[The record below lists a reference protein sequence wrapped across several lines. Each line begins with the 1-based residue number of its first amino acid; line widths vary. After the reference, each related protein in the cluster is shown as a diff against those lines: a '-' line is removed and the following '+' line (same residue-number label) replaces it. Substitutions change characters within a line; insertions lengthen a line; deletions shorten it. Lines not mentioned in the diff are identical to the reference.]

1 MKRIV
6 AILLAVFMLIPVQ
19 AFALEEPAADLA
31 NQDAVTT
38 SESIEPEGENAEV
51 TEQAEPDA
59 EEAEEQASENDE
71 NADPEEPD
79 ALTEIPEENVDEAEE
94 EPEEEAEE
102 EEEIDYSTWTT
113 ADFTY
118 TEYSQRLYGCDYS
131 RDFTVSGMAIEGFS
145 EKGLEK
151 LERNTDLVL
160 PSTTDSGEELV
171 GVAKNAFANKGLTS
185 VRFPSGMYV
194 DYDDQLTGLITK
206 RGNFVIAESAFS
218 NNQLTSVKLPD
229 GVVAVMSN
237 AFYGNQL
244 KTVTLPKTIWWV
256 ETQSFAKNHISKVN
270 FPERTWFMF
279 EMHGMAFANNNIKS
293 VRLPNTTAVVNKHT
307 FMLNPGM
314 EPLPEEAAADMAAAA
329 YENSG
334 VVYMYT
340 DNPGLWNLDR
350 IHHIEKTT
358 ASTKSWFQRLIINDG
373 SSGEQDE
380 EAWNRSDFTFSG
392 SAVTGLSESGIAKRA
407 VNKDLVL
414 PDYTDEGETVT
425 EIADAPASAGGLFA
439 TAEEKFDSVTLPSGL
454 LRVGD
459 NAFREAGL
467 TEADLPPQLVEIGQ
481 SAFMMNNLE
490 TVVLP
495 DTVTTMG
502 SGAFATN
509 KTLRKVVISKG
520 MTEIP
525 AAAFACSDAKNW
537 MADFKKVVIPEGIT
551 KIGARAFAGSNIIN
565 INIPEGVT
573 EIGEYA
579 FSTKNYLML
588 DDVECTLSL
597 PDSLTTIGNRAFR
610 NKLISEVELPE
621 SVVALPELTF
631 EKKLSTYGS
640 PDIPGSE
647 PQGMV
652 TKVYVSSRAQYEDK
666 ANFPASE
673 YHKLILTDW
682 RTWTAEDFTYGEWTI
697 PAKTLFLGNT
707 TDDSLTPTLW
717 VVTGL
722 SGSGKQKF
730 IENQHITIPAEDP
743 EGRKV
748 QGVGEYAF
756 RGTNL
761 ESELG
766 CKIKSVTFPENVKTQ
781 NDKPTWDP
789 DLEQRGDFFIAN
801 SAFIRNE
808 LTSVELP
815 EGVIFVGSSAFA
827 YNQIT
832 SVKIPSTM
840 ALIKSQAFASNQIS
854 TLDLPET
861 VDYSFNVENMAF
873 AINKIVSIQLP
884 DNCGAIGSP
893 IPAASLATVFF
904 QNTGVEPVTG
914 GNANMQKGG
923 IVYMYKKTADG
934 CDLIYNTENGG
945 SYVEKLVIGTIPSD
959 EAPWNTSDF
968 TYSEDGSVITGLSDA
983 GKRKIKLNPAMVLP
997 DRSPAGVKITAIG
1010 DGVMGTAEQE
1020 QIGTFGIREDDAAYV
1035 PVSVKLPA
1043 ELERIGNSAFSAY
1056 INSSTGET
1064 KGLTHVEFPDTLTSI
1079 GNTAFQNAPLT
1090 SVILPDSVTELG
1102 SGAFTGTIYVSE
1114 IRLSGSLTAIPDG
1127 AFTKTN
1133 NKIPFMEMATV
1144 ERLEIPESV
1153 KTIGRTA
1160 FQGSKISEL
1169 ILHEGLESI
1178 GNNAFNNC
1186 QLHELLIPGS
1196 VTSIGSGAFAVINE
1210 DLQNSLTVLDLGDG
1224 FNGTIASNAFRG
1236 HALSKVEID
1245 AEYSFDKINASAF
1258 HDTENKVTL
1267 LTSNEA
1273 EAARY
1278 SGLPNTSVYS
1288 FEVVFSKLAGTG
1300 WAEEDFIYS
1309 EDGSAL
1315 LGYSESGRETYET
1328 VKTLVLPDY
1337 APDGTEITRIGEEAF
1352 AVPEDEVDIGKYEAN
1367 SDGVTSVDLPEHLAR
1382 IDARAFEYNML
1393 TGVDLESLEDLREIG
1408 ESAFHGNHLKSVHI
1422 PDSVDTMGSGAFA
1435 MNAITDLR
1443 LSRNVPVIPQGAFAM
1458 NIRMSTLE
1466 IPDTVTEVGE
1476 TAFAGARLT
1485 SLEIPDSVVKIG
1497 KNAFHLHHLD
1507 TLTIPGNVK
1516 EIGESAFEGTYKDQT
1531 LTELILEEGV
1541 ESIGRRAFKEGL
1553 LTSVALPESLNSLA
1567 VDAFENNTGTGEN
1580 HIVILTTTNPDH
1592 LQFNEGAISHLVVYG
1607 ENIITLNAQGGVCD
1621 PGYLELDQN
1630 GRITAESFPVPAYDD
1645 CHEFLG
1651 WYTER
1656 SGGIKVSKYTRFAK
1670 GQIIYAHWNET
1681 HEWDEG
1687 TLTTIPTKDSYGVMT
1702 YTCTKDPEHTKT
1714 EAVGYAWEDTD
1725 FTYEG
1730 GVVTGLSDSG
1740 VMRMSFNKDMVI
1752 PDNSL
1757 DGTAITEIG
1766 EAAFR
1771 ETAVET
1777 VVYPAGLKK
1786 IGKLAFHTTGLKE
1799 ALIPDTVTSVG
1810 EGAYAMN
1817 WDLAKISIPD
1827 GLTEIPAG
1835 LFNRQLIRGEDK
1847 YDDYPSVGEVVIPDS
1862 VKTIGMTAF
1871 FGLSITKLT
1880 LPAELSEMGQSAF
1893 SNNKIA
1899 EVEIPGT
1906 LRVIPRQ
1913 AFARGMAM
1921 FREPVTLSGL
1931 TLNEGTEEIG
1941 RNAFENSSLVSVQL
1955 PASMKLIDDTA
1966 FRVGMGATP
1975 DDEKILLRGTV
1986 EQHADTTL
1994 NTGTG
1999 LGHKFAPLIHFDPA
2013 DGSLEDQYEEVND
2026 EYKLDEMPVPV
2037 IDDCLVFDAWCLD
2050 EAGSEPVDEE
2060 TVFRQDTTLH
2070 VRWKEGHD
2078 YVRTVIRKPTAD
2090 TEGLVEYVCS
2100 RNPDHSYTETLPCLT
2115 EEEIAARDAALEA
2128 ISDNIISANTVLC
2141 SGEYTSDSY
2150 QALSAA
2156 IDAANALYDDPS
2168 TTEADVIAAEAA
2180 ISRALRSLKPIDKA
2194 AQAEEAARNT
2204 ALNTL
2209 ARNIIDAKSRV
2220 SKSAYKAAS
2229 YAAFKKALNAAI
2241 AVMDDSSSD
2250 SVRLNKAN
2258 TDLLRAWRKLKKKD
2272 KQTMKVSAK
2281 KVTLKAGS
2289 VRKKTRTII
2298 RKKAFRVS
2306 NAAGKVTYRKI
2317 KGNGKVTVSSR
2328 GKITVRKGLK
2338 RGTYRIRVRVRAA
2351 GDDNHKAGSKIVTVR
2366 IRIK

>member
-1 MKRIV
+1 MKRLI
-6 AILLAVFMLIPVQ
+6 AILLAVFMLVPVQ
-19 AFALEEPAADLA
+19 VFALEEP
-31 NQDAVTT
+31 VTELSGQSELDT
-38 SESIEPEGENAEV
+38 SKNIEPEDDSADAA
-51 TEQAEPDA
+51 EQAGASAPDI
-59 EEAEEQASENDE
+59 EEQAAEGDE
-71 NADPEEPD
+71 ITDSGETEDVTDAPEED
-79 ALTEIPEENVDEAEE
+79 VNDTEDEPAED
-94 EPEEEAEE
+94 
-102 EEEIDYSTWTT
+102 IDYSTWTT

-145 EKGLEK
+145 ETGLKKLEK
-151 LERNTDLVL
+151 NTDLVL
-160 PSTTDSGEELV
+160 PSTTGTGEEVV
-171 GVAKNAFANKGLTS
+171 GVAKNAFANMGLTS
-185 VRFPSGMYV
+185 VKFPSGMYV

-218 NNQLTSVKLPD
+218 NNQLTNVKLPD
-229 GVVAVMSN
+229 GVIAVMSN
-237 AFYGNQL
+237 AFYGNWL

-256 ETQSFAKNHISKVN
+256 ETQSFAKNQISKVN

-307 FMLNPGM
+307 FLLNPGM
-314 EPLPEEAAADMAAAA
+314 EALPEEAAADMAEAAF
-329 YENSG
+329 ENSG

-340 DNPGLWNLDR
+340 DNPSLWDLDR

-373 SSGEQDE
+373 SSGEQDA

-414 PDYTDEGETVT
+414 PDYTDEGTTVR

-439 TAEEKFDSVTLPSGL
+439 TDEEKFNSVTLPSGL
-454 LRVGD
+454 RKIGD

-481 SAFMMNNLE
+481 SAFMMNKLE

-502 SGAFATN
+502 AGAFATN
-509 KTLRKVVISKG
+509 STLRKVVLSKG

-537 MADFKKVVIPEGIT
+537 MADLKTVVIPEGIT
-551 KIGARAFAGSNIIN
+551 KIGARAFAGSNITN

-588 DDVECTLSL
+588 DDVECTLTL
-597 PDSLTTIGNRAFR
+597 PDSLVTIGNRAFR

-652 TKVYVSSRAQYEDK
+652 TKVYVSSREQYKDT

-682 RTWTAEDFTYGEWTI
+682 RTWTAEDFTYGEWI
-697 PAKTLFLGNT
+697 VPEKTCFLGNNV
-707 TDDSLTPTLW
+707 DDSLTPTLW

-722 SGSGKQKF
+722 SDSGKKKF
-730 IENQHITIPAEDP
+730 VENQHITIPAEDP

-748 QGVGEYAF
+748 QGIGESAF
-756 RGTNL
+756 RGAAL

-766 CKIKSVTFPENVKTQ
+766 CKVKSVTFPENVMTQ
-781 NDKPTWDP
+781 NDKPTWNP
-789 DLEQRGDFFIAN
+789 DLERRGDFFIAN
-801 SAFIRNE
+801 SAFVRNE

-840 ALIKSQAFASNQIS
+840 TIIKSQAFGSNQIS

-884 DNCGAIGSP
+884 DNCGVIGSP
-893 IPAASLATVFF
+893 LPAATLATVFF

-923 IVYMYKKTADG
+923 IVYMYKKTDAG
-934 CDLIYNTENGG
+934 SDLIYNTENGG

-959 EAPWNTSDF
+959 EAPWGTSDF
-968 TYSEDGSVITGLSDA
+968 TYSEDGSAVTGLSDD
-983 GKRKIKLNPAMVLP
+983 GKKKIKLNPALVLP
-997 DRSPAGVKITAIG
+997 DRSPEGVKITAIG
-1010 DGVMGTAEQE
+1010 DGVMGSAGGD
-1020 QIGTFGIREDDAAYV
+1020 QIGTFGIKEDGEAYV
-1035 PVSVKLPA
+1035 PVSVKLPSG
-1043 ELERIGNSAFSAY
+1043 LERIGNSAFSAY
-1056 INSSTGET
+1056 INTETGET
-1064 KGLTHVEFPDTLTSI
+1064 KGLTHIEFPDTLTSI

-1090 SVILPDSVTELG
+1090 SIIIPDNVTELG
-1102 SGAFTGTIYVSE
+1102 SGAFTGTIYASE

-1133 NKIPFMEMATV
+1133 NKIPFMDMATV

-1178 GNNAFNNC
+1178 GNSAFSNS
-1186 QLHELLIPGS
+1186 QLQELYIPGS
-1196 VTSIGSGAFAVINE
+1196 VTSIGTSAFAVINE
-1210 DLQNSLTVLDLGDG
+1210 ELQNSIAVLDLGDG
-1224 FNGTIASNAFRG
+1224 FNGTIAANAFRG
-1236 HALSKVEID
+1236 HALGKVEID
-1245 AEYSFDKINASAF
+1245 ADYSFDKINASAF

-1267 LTSNEA
+1267 ITSNEA

-1278 SGLPNTSVYS
+1278 SGLPNTSAYS
-1288 FEVVFSKLAGTG
+1288 YEVVFSKLAGTG

-1315 LGYSESGRETYET
+1315 LGYSESGKVKYET
-1328 VKTLVLPDY
+1328 VKALVLPDY
-1337 APDGTEITRIGEEAF
+1337 APDGTAITEIGDEAF
-1352 AVPEDEVDIGKYEAN
+1352 AVPELETDIGKYEAN
-1367 SDGVTSVDLPEHLAR
+1367 SDGITSVDLPEKLVS
-1382 IDARAFEYNML
+1382 IGARAFEYNML
-1393 TGVDLESLEDLREIG
+1393 TGVDLENLKDLRAIG
-1408 ESAFHGNHLKSVHI
+1408 ESAFHGNHLASVHI
-1422 PDSVDTMGSGAFA
+1422 PDTVDTMGAGAFA
-1435 MNAITDLR
+1435 MNAITDLK
-1443 LSRNVPVIPQGAFAM
+1443 LSRGVTVIPQGAFAM

-1466 IPDTVTEVGE
+1466 IPDTVTEIGE

-1485 SLEIPDSVVKIG
+1485 WLEIPESVVRIG

-1531 LTELILEEGV
+1531 LTELNIEEGV
-1541 ESIGRRAFKEGL
+1541 ETIGRRAFKEGL
-1553 LTSVALPESLNSLA
+1553 LTSVALPKSLKSLA
-1567 VDAFENNTGTGEN
+1567 VDAFENNTGTGDD

-1592 LQFNEGAISHLVVYG
+1592 LQFNEGALYHLVVYG
-1607 ENIITLNAQGGVCD
+1607 ENVITLNAQGGVCD
-1621 PGYLELDQN
+1621 PGYLELDKN
-1630 GRITAESFPVPAYDD
+1630 GRIMADSFPEPAYDG

-1651 WYTER
+1651 WFTER
-1656 SGGIKVSKYTRFAK
+1656 SGGTKVTKYTRFTQ
-1670 GQIIYAHWNET
+1670 GQIIYAQWNET
-1681 HEWDEG
+1681 HEWGEG
-1687 TLTTIPTKDSYGVMT
+1687 TLTTVPTKDSDGVMT
-1702 YTCTKDPEHTKT
+1702 FTCTKNPEHTKT
-1714 EAVGYAWEDTD
+1714 EAVGFAWEDTD

-1730 GVVTGLSDSG
+1730 GTVTGLSDSG
-1740 VMRMSFNKDMVI
+1740 VMRMSFNPDMAI
-1752 PDNSL
+1752 PDKSPN
-1757 DGTAITEIG
+1757 GTEVTVIG

-1771 ETAVET
+1771 NTDVET
-1777 VVYPAGLKK
+1777 VRYPAGLKK
-1786 IGKLAFHTTGLKE
+1786 IEKLAFHTTKLKE

-1817 WDLAKISIPD
+1817 WNLAKISLPD

-1835 LFNRQLIRGEDK
+1835 VFNRQLVRGEDK

-1871 FGLSITKLT
+1871 FGLSITKVI
-1880 LPAELSEMGQSAF
+1880 LPAELQEMGQSAF
-1893 SNNKIA
+1893 SNNKIS

-1906 LRVIPRQ
+1906 LKVIPRQ

-1921 FREPVTLSGL
+1921 FREPVTLSKL
-1931 TLNEGTEEIG
+1931 ILNEGTEEIG
-1941 RNAFENSSLVSVQL
+1941 RNAFENSSLKSVQL

-1986 EQHADTTL
+1986 EQHADPAL

-1999 LGHKFAPLIHFDPA
+1999 MGHKFAPLIRFDPA
-2013 DGSLEDQYEEVND
+2013 DGTLEEQYEEVND

-2037 IDDCLVFDAWCLD
+2037 IDDCLVFDAWCID
-2050 EAGSEPVDEE
+2050 EEGKEPVDENA
-2060 TVFRQDTTLH
+2060 VFKQDTTLH

-2078 YVRTVIRKPTAD
+2078 YVRTVTQKPTAD
-2090 TEGLVEYVCS
+2090 TEGIVEYVCS
-2100 RNPDHSYTETLPCLT
+2100 RNPDHFYTETLPCLT
-2115 EEEIAARDAALEA
+2115 EEEVAARDAALEA
-2128 ISDNIISANTVLC
+2128 ITDKIISANMTL
-2141 SGEYTSDSY
+2141 SGGEYTAESY
-2150 QALSAA
+2150 KALSDA

-2168 TTEADVIAAEAA
+2168 TTEADVRAAEAA
-2180 ISRALRSLKPIDKA
+2180 INKALRSLKPVDKA
-2194 AQAEEAARNT
+2194 SQTEEAERNN
-2204 ALNTL
+2204 AINVL
-2209 ARNIIDAKSRV
+2209 ARNIIDARNTV
-2220 SKSAYKAAS
+2220 SGSAYKAAS
-2229 YAAFKKALNAAI
+2229 YAVFKNALKTANA
-2241 AVMDDSSSD
+2241 VLDDSSSD
-2250 SVRLNKAN
+2250 SSALNRAN
-2258 TDLLRAWRKLKKKD
+2258 TDLLKAWKNLEKKD

-2281 KVTLKAGS
+2281 KITLKAS
-2289 VRKKTRTII
+2289 VVRKKTQAISRS
-2298 RKKAFRVS
+2298 KAFKVS
-2306 NAAGKVTYRKI
+2306 KAAGKVTFKKT
-2317 KGNGKVTVSSR
+2317 KGNKKITVASN
-2328 GKITVRKGLK
+2328 GKITVKKGLK
-2338 RGTYRIRVRVRAA
+2338 KGTYRIRVKVKAA
-2351 GDDNHKAGSKIVTVR
+2351 GDGNHKAGSKTVTVR